1 MVGADLITIGVK
13 NQAPRVSFKNYATKD
28 SISISSHECTVVM
41 DSDSLDILEAI
52 PYYGAQEFSLHVP
65 IHPLPSY
72 MITCTLPYS
81 DNEIGD
87 ILHLLG
93 HLLLTSRVDFTSF
106 GSMFKSRT
114 YQLLGI
120 TSLGSNSQAH
130 HGSFGYSLTST
141 GSEFRDPHVFAIM
154 LAYSLGAYTTTF
166 GSM

>member
-1 MVGADLITIGVK
+1 
-13 NQAPRVSFKNYATKD
+13 
-28 SISISSHECTVVM
+28 M
-41 DSDSLDILEAI
+41 DSNSLDILEAI
-52 PYYGAQEFSLHVP
+52 PYYGAQEFSLHGP
-65 IHPLPSY
+65 SHPLPSY

>member
-1 MVGADLITIGVK
+1 M
-13 NQAPRVSFKNYATKD
+13 
-28 SISISSHECTVVM
+28 
-41 DSDSLDILEAI
+41 
-52 PYYGAQEFSLHVP
+52 
-65 IHPLPSY
+65 
-72 MITCTLPYS
+72 
-81 DNEIGD
+81 
-87 ILHLLG
+87 HLLG

-166 GSM
+166 GSMFQDNLVSFGLDLKKFKYGEHPLFLSHQFTSVSLYCYGFHLVVVYVLDSVDHFLLIIPKRKISPDIIISLDRFTCTD